1 MSDDKQVASSSG
13 NPDLAVVK
21 DYKGQVVFAGESAGY
36 QNSIGTYTYDS
47 KGVISNVKI
56 LFANASAEGAGGN
69 LVAGKSAV
77 DVAFNAGDKVGFFI
91 IPNGFGA
98 NGNALNDKAGSFQFV
113 DAKGNPGNVNGGV
126 ELKLVHVDGKGQSV
140 DVKSAFGTSV
150 FHTIDDGTKGLN
162 GDKTNHVVTKI
173 DVEKGTV
180 SFGFED
186 LKGGGDKDFNDLG
199 ITVKLGQDNVKSIAS
214 PAPEAARAIGSELLV
229 DGSFESA
236 VVGANTWTHQGVVG
250 GWRSDTEVEVW
261 GKDFYGL
268 KATDGNKIAELDYDA
283 GGKLSNIYQDVK
295 TEAGAQYTF
304 EFDFAKRPDSKA
316 GSDTINVFWN
326 GQLIGTV
333 DPANSTWA
341 HAAFNV
347 SGTGGTD
354 RIEFRESAGDN
365 DGYGGLLDNASL
377 KKSGPSTVERVA
389 AEQAAAE
396 KAAAEKAAAEQ
407 AAAEKAAAEQAA
419 AEKAAAEQ
427 AAAEKAAAEQAAAEK
442 AAAEQAAAEK
452 AAAEQA
458 AAEKAAAEQAAAEK
472 AAAEQAAAE
481 KAAAEQAAAEKAAAE
496 KAAAEQA
503 AAEKAAAEQAAAEK
517 AAAEQAAA
525 EKAAADA
532 LANQDHLGL
541 RTIDVVKIVTSDVLV
556 GTKTGEGLTGG
567 EGNDHITGK
576 SGNDTLVGDVG
587 GKVTAALDI
596 AVSLVDLDNSR
607 TVALTVSNVPLG
619 AALSAGTQNSD
630 GSWTLSLTDL
640 QGLTITANDSTNFSL
655 HVVATATDA
664 SGNVLTEAGDINVVL
679 DNGNQDLIEGGR
691 GNDNIAGGA
700 GNDVIYGGS
709 APVAGA
715 VPHVA
720 TYADNDVLFG
730 NDGNDVIYGNSG
742 DDRLSGD
749 AGNDTLLGGKG
760 NDQVS
765 GGDGNDVVNGNSG
778 DDVITGDAG
787 SDTING
793 GSGFDT
799 LDYSGASQGLAVDL
813 TAHTATGQGNDTLSS
828 IEKVIGSSFDDAF
841 IGDSH
846 DNEFEGGAGN
856 DRISGS
862 KGNDVL
868 TGGAGNDVFSF
879 TKSDVFNFKEQKG
892 WVDHVTD
899 FQVGDKLDLS
909 GFFKAG
915 TNIDG
920 LVKAT
925 DDANG
930 TTISVK
936 FGGEFH
942 DVVVLDGV
950 HGHTA
955 NDLLKDGSLFVA

>member
-333 DPANSTWA
+333 EIL
-341 HAAFNV
+341 
-347 SGTGGTD
+347 
-354 RIEFRESAGDN
+354 RIK
-365 DGYGGLLDNASL
+365 L
-377 KKSGPSTVERVA
+377 
-389 AEQAAAE
+389 
-396 KAAAEKAAAEQ
+396 
-407 AAAEKAAAEQAA
+407 
-419 AEKAAAEQ
+419 
-427 AAAEKAAAEQAAAEK
+427 
-442 AAAEQAAAEK
+442 
-452 AAAEQA
+452 
-458 AAEKAAAEQAAAEK
+458 
-472 AAAEQAAAE
+472 
-481 KAAAEQAAAEKAAAE
+481 
-496 KAAAEQA
+496 
-503 AAEKAAAEQAAAEK
+503 
-517 AAAEQAAA
+517 
-525 EKAAADA
+525 
-532 LANQDHLGL
+532 H
-541 RTIDVVKIVTSDVLV
+541 IVT
-556 GTKTGEGLTGG
+556 
-567 EGNDHITGK
+567 I
-576 SGNDTLVGDVG
+576 
-587 GKVTAALDI
+587 I
-596 AVSLVDLDNSR
+596 
-607 TVALTVSNVPLG
+607 
-619 AALSAGTQNSD
+619 
-630 GSWTLSLTDL
+630 
-640 QGLTITANDSTNFSL
+640 
-655 HVVATATDA
+655 
-664 SGNVLTEAGDINVVL
+664 
-679 DNGNQDLIEGGR
+679 
-691 GNDNIAGGA
+691 
-700 GNDVIYGGS
+700 
-709 APVAGA
+709 
-715 VPHVA
+715 
-720 TYADNDVLFG
+720 
-730 NDGNDVIYGNSG
+730 
-742 DDRLSGD
+742 
-749 AGNDTLLGGKG
+749 
-760 NDQVS
+760 
-765 GGDGNDVVNGNSG
+765 
-778 DDVITGDAG
+778 
-787 SDTING
+787 
-793 GSGFDT
+793 
-799 LDYSGASQGLAVDL
+799 
-813 TAHTATGQGNDTLSS
+813 
-828 IEKVIGSSFDDAF
+828 
-841 IGDSH
+841 
-846 DNEFEGGAGN
+846 
-856 DRISGS
+856 
-862 KGNDVL
+862 
-868 TGGAGNDVFSF
+868 
-879 TKSDVFNFKEQKG
+879 
-892 WVDHVTD
+892 
-899 FQVGDKLDLS
+899 
-909 GFFKAG
+909 
-915 TNIDG
+915 
-920 LVKAT
+920 
-925 DDANG
+925 
-930 TTISVK
+930 
-936 FGGEFH
+936 
-942 DVVVLDGV
+942 
-950 HGHTA
+950 
-955 NDLLKDGSLFVA
+955 

>member
-377 KKSGPSTVERVA
+377 KKSGPSTVER
-389 AEQAAAE
+389 
-396 KAAAEKAAAEQ
+396 AAAEQ
-407 AAAEKAAAEQAA
+407 
-419 AEKAAAEQ
+419 
-427 AAAEKAAAEQAAAEK
+427 
-442 AAAEQAAAEK
+442 
-452 AAAEQA
+452 
-458 AAEKAAAEQAAAEK
+458 
-472 AAAEQAAAE
+472 
-481 KAAAEQAAAEKAAAE
+481 
-496 KAAAEQA
+496 
-503 AAEKAAAEQAAAEK
+503 AAAEQAAAEK

-630 GSWTLSLTDL
+630 GTWTLSLTDL

>member
-396 KAAAEKAAAEQ
+396 K
-407 AAAEKAAAEQAA
+407 
-419 AEKAAAEQ
+419 
-427 AAAEKAAAEQAAAEK
+427 
-442 AAAEQAAAEK
+442 
-452 AAAEQA
+452 A

>member
-427 AAAEKAAAEQAAAEK
+427 AAAEKAAAEQ
-442 AAAEQAAAEK
+442 
-452 AAAEQA
+452 
-458 AAEKAAAEQAAAEK
+458 
-472 AAAEQAAAE
+472 
-481 KAAAEQAAAEKAAAE
+481 AAAE

>member
-396 KAAAEKAAAEQ
+396 K
-407 AAAEKAAAEQAA
+407 
-419 AEKAAAEQ
+419 
-427 AAAEKAAAEQAAAEK
+427 
-442 AAAEQAAAEK
+442 
-452 AAAEQA
+452 
-458 AAEKAAAEQAAAEK
+458 
-472 AAAEQAAAE
+472 
-481 KAAAEQAAAEKAAAE
+481 
-496 KAAAEQA
+496 A

>member
-396 KAAAEKAAAEQ
+396 K
-407 AAAEKAAAEQAA
+407 
-419 AEKAAAEQ
+419 
-427 AAAEKAAAEQAAAEK
+427 AAAEK